1 MKKTNITISY
11 DEEKLNTL
19 KVYLSDKQTTV
30 EDELVKNLDTM
41 YLKMVPA
48 SVRDYFV
55 KRAGGKIEKPESK
68 PRKNKK
74 SDTAEGKENV
84 EEHPNG

>member
-1 MKKTNITISY
+1 MKKTNITISF

-19 KVYLSDKQTTV
+19 KVYLNDKQTTV
-30 EDELVKNLDTM
+30 EDELVKNLDAM

-48 SVRDYFV
+48 NVRDYFV
-55 KRAGGKIEKPESK
+55 KRAGGSVEKPAPK

-74 SDTAEGKENV
+74 PDAADGMENT
-84 EEHPNG
+84 EEAPHG